1 MTPESESKKMDLQV
15 QKLTRKGVATRR
27 RIIEGAAEEIRA
39 NGVVVTTL
47 DHILARTRTSK
58 SQLFH
63 YFPGGR
69 DDLLLAVAQH
79 EADLVLAEQQPYLGE
94 LTSWAAWQRW
104 RDVVVERYRHQ
115 ARSCPIALLTSEL
128 GRCSPDTRAVTAEL
142 IRQWRDQIVAGI
154 RCLQGQG
161 KIDRRVDANRSAS
174 ALLAGIQG
182 GAGILLATGDASFLE
197 AAIDGT
203 ISALRT
209 AAK

>member
-15 QKLTRKGVATRR
+15 QKLTRKGAATRR

-47 DHILARTRTSK
+47 DHILTRTRTSK

-104 RDVVVERYRHQ
+104 RDAVVERYRRQ
-115 ARSCPIALLTSEL
+115 ARCCPIPVLISEL
-128 GRCSPDTRAVTAEL
+128 GRSSPHTQAVTARL
-142 IRQWRDQIVAGI
+142 IRQWRDHITTGI
-154 RCLQGQG
+154 RCLQDQG
-161 KIDRRVDANRSAS
+161 KIDHRVDANRSAA

-182 GAGILLATGDASFLE
+182 GAGILFATGDASFLE
-197 AAIDGT
+197 AAMDGA
-203 ISALRT
+203 INALRT
-209 AAK
+209 ATK

>member
-1 MTPESESKKMDLQV
+1 MTPESESKKLDLQV
-15 QKLTRKGVATRR
+15 QKLTRKGAATRR
-27 RIIEGAAEEIRA
+27 RIIDGAAEEMRV

-69 DDLLLAVAQH
+69 DELLLAVAQH

-104 RDVVVERYRHQ
+104 RDVIVERYRCQ
-115 ARSCPIALLTSEL
+115 ARSCPSAILMSEL
-128 GRCSPDTRAVTAEL
+128 CRSSPDTRAVTAEL
-142 IRQWRDQIVAGI
+142 IREWRDQIAAGI

-161 KIDRRVDANRSAS
+161 KIDRHVDAHRSAS

-182 GAGILLATGDASFLE
+182 GAGILVTTGDASFLE
-197 AAIDGT
+197 AAIDGA
-203 ISALRT
+203 INALRT
-209 AAK
+209 AGK